1 MKRIYFLLI
10 TIILFFSHISSGQIV
25 SSEGSHTLLIKEDGS
40 LWAWGLNSSGQLG
53 DGTTTNRN
61 APVNILPETK
71 WIAVATGYDISFGIK
86 KDGSLWVWGRN
97 NVNLFGNNN
106 SAETQRLIP
115 GQVGTDTNWKSI
127 ATNGAIVV
135 GVKSNGTIW
144 NWGYN
149 NNGQLGD
156 GTNVTKAVPTQLGT
170 DTNWSSVT
178 LNNST
183 TIALKQ
189 NGTLWAWGYNGE
201 SQFFVNSSNVNSN
214 VPIQINSD
222 TDWKMVD
229 LGAYHALAI
238 KQDGSLWSWGRDTS
252 GQVGIGSSTFS
263 TQLLPVRIGSDN
275 NWTKI
280 SASSDISFALKSN
293 GSLWAW
299 GSNSY
304 GRSAQ
309 IVGSRTNQPTQI
321 GNGLNWM
328 DIFAGANASLGV
340 KSDKSIWVWGSNQ
353 NGLLGLNQDA
363 FKKIPVQVTSSLVW
377 KEISQGGSTTFGIKL
392 DGTLWAWGQNNNGI
406 YGNNSISSNI
416 PVQIGTATNW
426 KSVVTLWYSVAAI
439 KTDGTLWTWG
449 SNWMGTLGNGT
460 ADGTLANDNYTIAQV
475 GTDNNW
481 DKIYGLGSN
490 VYAIKS
496 NGTLWGWGSN
506 YSKSLNSSNN
516 SILIPTQ
523 IGTDGNWKSIGPN
536 YNFSIGLKTDG
547 TLWGWGENSSGYL
560 GLNSTINYSS
570 PQRIGTQTNWTAVS
584 TNYEGTIALNS
595 SGNIFSWGR
604 NNYGNLGFDP
614 SATLQINSPTQISII
629 NTIRYISSGLNHSAA
644 IKNDGSLYMW
654 GKNEYG
660 NLGNNTNINNLT
672 GTRVGTDTNWDK
684 VYVGP
689 SSSTFAIKTDGS
701 LWAWG
706 NNLNGQ
712 LGIGEFGYTP
722 TPTQL
727 FAATTNAKPKIFAS
741 SNSSFQ
747 IKADGTLWAWGLNN
761 YGQLGLGDKINR
773 NYAIR
778 VGTDSDWEM
787 VSHSISFTIGLKK
800 DGSLWAWGY
809 NGSNG
814 YLGIGNTGITE
825 SLVPVRIGT
834 ANDWKSVSAGT
845 NHTLALKSNGTLW
858 AWGYNLY
865 GSLGDGTSTP
875 KNLPTQVGTST
886 DWESIASTNFSS
898 YAIKSNG
905 SMWAW
910 GLNGNGQLGDGTRTN
925 KSVPTQIGVFTDWK
939 KVNGGGSGGF
949 AIALKTNGSLWGW
962 GYGSDGS
969 LGNNFTPLTLTPTQ
983 IGTDINWSDFSI
995 TADGTSTL
1003 ALKTNGTLWGT
1014 GVNTYGQ
1021 LGNGTNI
1028 NLGIFTQIGNNANW
1042 SSVASGKF
1050 ATLALDNQNKL
1061 YSWGSILY
1069 GSLNKGEFS
1078 FNTNIRQIGTG
1089 QDWDKVYA
1097 GFYHSGGIKK
1107 DGTLW
1112 TWGRNNT
1119 GQLGNG
1125 TTLNNPLPTIV
1136 GNGTDWKAISL
1147 ARFHSLGLKSN
1158 GTIWGWGSNSSGQ
1171 LGDGTTTNSSVP
1183 VQIGAEADWKMIKT
1197 GYNSSYAIKQNGT
1210 LWSWGWNSYGQLGSG
1225 NTATSL
1231 IPRQMGT
1238 ATDWVAI
1245 SVGDVHVLGLKAN
1258 GTLWAWGS
1266 NDLGQLGNGNY
1277 TDSNIPIQIG
1287 TDTDWASVQ
1296 VGLDQSTAMKRDG
1309 SVWTWGYNVE
1319 GQLGDGTNVDKN
1331 IPTRITLT
1339 NVAKWPITMNSGHN
1353 FVLKNDGTLWSW
1365 GYNYYGQLG
1374 DGTTVDKN
1382 VPGQMGTEVDWRD
1395 VASGGYHSMAIKN
1408 NGSLWSWGNDLF
1420 GQLGQGTDFNFSPSE
1435 AKPIARIYISD
1446 RSNYCA
1452 NGSLVLTASEG
1463 LSYLWSTAA
1472 TTRSITVNT
1481 SGTYDG
1487 RVYYPMGD
1495 FANLEPVVIPPRPN
1509 TTLSTTG
1516 SMTVNRLEDLK
1527 TYKLTVPSATATTYQ
1542 WYNNSVAIPGATKN
1556 SFVPLKNGL
1565 YSVTLSNTFGC
1576 VSSSISKTVTYTLSE
1591 TFTPSTVFAGS
1602 TSSFLIKPN
1611 GTLWAWGNN
1620 SNGQLGIGNKINQS
1634 IAVQVGTASDWKMV
1648 SSSSLFTIAIKNDGS
1663 LWGWGINGSTGYL
1676 GLGDG
1681 TIAESIVPIRIGVA
1695 SDWESITVGF
1705 NHIIA
1710 LKTNGTI
1717 WSWGYNFNG
1726 QLGNGNTTT
1735 LISPTQ
1741 IGTDTDWGSITTGGN
1756 SSYAIKNNGSLYAW
1770 GQNSSRQLGDGTTV
1784 SKNIPTLIGNSTD
1797 WGMIKGSNF
1806 SVLALK
1812 TNGSL
1817 WAWGLN
1823 SDGQLG
1829 NGTLEN
1835 VSEPIQIGTDQS
1847 WTNVSLSNNH
1857 GFALKA
1863 NGTIWST
1870 GNNFSGQLGQGNTNN
1885 ATSFTQ
1891 IGTSNSWRSL
1901 AQGASYSLALDNLN
1915 NLYSWGDNVSG
1926 QLGKGN
1932 NYIAA
1937 PRQVGNDFSWEKV
1950 FAGSVHSAAIKK
1962 DGSLWMWGRNRY
1974 GQLGD
1979 GLSTTNVDIP
1989 IQVETGK
1996 DWKYV
2001 SLGAYHTLA
2010 IKANGSLWGWGRN
2023 IEGQLGDGTIIQ
2035 RTTPIQIGTATDWKT
2050 ISTALTHSVGVKTN
2064 GTIWFWG
2071 NIVSGTF
2078 SITSSTPIQIGSASD
2093 WTAISAGSGH
2103 ILALKSNGTIWAW
2116 GLNNFSQL
2124 GLGNT
2129 TNMVAPTQVGN
2140 ASDWAHIQAGYN
2152 SSLAIK
2158 KNGTVWLWGN
2168 NIEGGLGDGT
2178 NINKNVPTQLAITN
2192 TNKWPASMLSDHTM
2206 TLKSDGSLWTWGNNA
2221 DGQLGDGSVI
2231 NKNIPQRLGTD
2242 VDWTDIAAGRY
2253 HSLAIKSDG
2262 SLWAWGGK
2270 YYAQLGDGKSIFY
2283 TPTLAKPIVDI
2294 TASERKT
2301 FCAGSSGGVL
2311 TASEGGLSYTWSTG
2325 ATTRSIT
2332 VTTGGSYSV
2341 TVTYP
2346 IGDVS
2351 TSDPYVIPAIP
2362 STTISTTGSMTVNR
2376 LEDLKTYKLTV
2387 PSTTGVSYQWLN
2399 NGVAIPGAISNN
2411 YVPKKNGTYAVNV
2424 TNTFGCV
2431 SSSVSQTVTYALSD
2445 TLTPAKVFAGSNS
2458 SFLIK
2463 PNGTLW
2469 AWGNNSLGQLG
2480 IGNKINQSIA
2490 VQVGTAN
2497 DWKMVA
2503 TTSSFTIAIK
2513 KDGSLWGWG
2522 QNGSN
2527 GYLGLGDAA
2536 ITESLVPIR
2545 IGVAT
2550 DWESISVGFN
2560 HSLALKT
2567 NGTIWAWGYNLN
2579 GQLGI
2584 GNSSTL
2590 LSPTQI
2596 GTDTDW
2602 VSISTGGNSSY
2613 AIKSNGQLFAWG
2625 QNSLNQLGDGST
2637 VDRNIPTQIGNS
2649 TDWGLIESGNN
2660 YAFALK
2666 TDGTIWGWG
2675 VNTYNRFVNSSL
2687 SIVLNPTQVG
2697 TDSNWAN
2704 LYVPPSGSTSLAI
2717 KSNGTLWGVGSNS
2730 FGQLGQGNSS
2740 NYNGLTQI
2748 GNATNWRSAAVGSSH
2763 VLALDKQNNLFSWG
2777 FNSSGQLGKGN
2788 FSYKTNMRQVGT
2800 DLTWEKIY
2808 TTLYRSAAIKKDG
2821 TLWSW
2826 GLNTS
2831 GQAGNGEDRN
2841 LDVPV
2846 QIGTNTNWQSVSIGA
2861 ANTLALRKDGTLW
2874 AWGAN
2879 QIGQLGDGTTSPKYI
2894 PTQIGTA
2901 TDWASVYSGYQ
2912 SSYAIKKNGTLWAW
2926 GNNLNGQ
2933 LGNGT
2938 TTNSTTPPI
2947 QIGNS
2952 SDWVS
2957 ISAGSGF
2964 AVGLKSNGTL
2974 WGWGYNLYGQLGN
2987 GNNTNSNTP
2996 IQIGTASD
3004 WSAIESGYNQS
3015 YAIKKDG
3022 TLWAWGY
3029 NVNGELGDGTTI
3041 NKNTPTLININ
3052 NINKLSFSFSSYHK
3066 MLLKTDGSIWGWG
3079 SNYYGQLGD
3088 ESISDKYTPTKIGPE
3103 SDWKDISTGGYH
3115 TLALKSDGSLWSWGL
3130 NLYGELGDGKAF
3142 YYNPTLAKPI
3152 VEIVNTGKKTF
3163 CPGGSVVLTASDGG
3177 LSYTWSTGA
3186 KTRSITANTTGN
3198 YFVTVTYPI
3207 GDVSTSESTAV
3218 TVNPLPDATISTTG
3232 STFVFNLTDTKTYA
3246 LKVPVVT
3253 GAKYQWSKDGA
3264 VITGATAAE
3273 YIPQN
3278 DGTYTVSVT
3287 SPFGC
3292 IANSS
3297 ALVVKYELADTD
3309 GDGIK
3314 DNADK
3319 CNNTTLGAII
3329 DANGCEIFN
3338 LPAKNYTIG
3347 MGSATCVGSNNGS
3360 IQIAFANK
3368 NYNYLIKAVG
3378 SASGYSKQFTYN
3390 TTETAALNISGLAKD
3405 TYSVCIQ
3412 VLGKEGY
3419 EQCFDVIIT
3428 EPAALKTNSTFNPNS
3443 NTLVLNLS
3451 GSESYS
3457 ISVNGVT
3464 EKVNGATYSKVLST
3478 GLNKISV
3485 STDLGCQGTF
3495 DQEIFISEQAHA
3507 YPNPTS
3513 GKVSIYVPGSDP
3525 SVRILIYSLEKTI
3538 LDESRDLDHSRI
3550 VTYDLSKMDA
3560 GTYVIQVSGSH
3571 VNKTLK
3577 ISKQ

>member
-25 SSEGSHTLLIKEDGS
+25 SSEGSYTLLIKEDGS
-40 LWAWGLNSSGQLG
+40 LWAWGNNSNGQLG

-61 APVNILPETK
+61 APVNILPNTQ
-71 WIAVATGYDISFGIK
+71 WIAVATSSSTSFGIK
-86 KDGSLWVWGRN
+86 KDGTLWVWGSN
-97 NVNLFGNNN
+97 SSSNAIFGNNN
-106 SAETQRLIP
+106 QTVLNKLIP
-115 GQVGTDTNWKSI
+115 EQVGTDTNWKSI
-127 ATNGAIVV
+127 ATNGYFAV
-135 GVKSNGTIW
+135 GIKSNGTLW
-144 NWGYN
+144 NWGKN
-149 NNGQLGD
+149 NNGELGD
-156 GTNVTKAVPTQLGT
+156 GTSVTKVVPTQLGI
-170 DTNWSSVT
+170 DTNWSSIT
-178 LNNST
+178 LNYST

-189 NGTLWAWGYNGE
+189 NGTLWGWGYNGE
-201 SQFFVNSSNVNSN
+201 SRFFLNANYVSSN
-214 VPIQINSD
+214 VPIQINSN

-229 LGAYHALAI
+229 LGADHVLAI
-238 KQDGSLWSWGRDTS
+238 KQDGSLWAWGLNYV
-252 GQVGIGSSTFS
+252 GQLGDGSSTSS
-263 TQLLPVRIGSDN
+263 TQVIPVRIGTEN
-275 NWTKI
+275 NWIKI
-280 SASSDISFALKSN
+280 SANAYTSFALKSN
-293 GSLWAW
+293 GSLWSW
-299 GSNSY
+299 GSSSY
-304 GRSAQ
+304 GRNTHL
-309 IVGSRTNQPTQI
+309 VDNLTPTQI
-321 GNGLNWM
+321 GNGLNWV
-328 DIFAGANASLGV
+328 DIFAGTNSSLGV
-340 KSDKSIWVWGSNQ
+340 KSDKSVWVWGSNQ
-353 NGLLGLNQDA
+353 SGLLGLNQEA
-363 FKKIPVQVTSSLVW
+363 FKKVPVRVTSNVGW
-377 KEISQGGSTTFGIKL
+377 REVSQYESTTFGIKL
-392 DGTLWAWGQNNNGI
+392 DGTLWAWGEKGPQRFVNNN
-406 YGNNSISSNI
+406 SNI

-426 KSVVTLWYSVAAI
+426 KSIVSLVSSMAAL

-449 SNWMGTLGNGT
+449 ENNLGTLGNGT
-460 ADGTLANDNYTIAQV
+460 GNSNYTITQV

-481 DKIYGLGSN
+481 DKIFGTLTN
-490 VYAIKS
+490 VLAIKA
-496 NGTLWGWGSN
+496 NGSLWAWGSN
-506 YSKSLNSSNN
+506 FGN
-516 SILIPTQ
+516 SINSTNNAVLSPTQ
-523 IGTDGNWKSIGPN
+523 IGTDLNWKSIGGGPG
-536 YNFSIGLKTDG
+536 FTIGLKTDG
-547 TLWGWGENSSGYL
+547 TLWSWGENYAGFLGINSSNNLVY
-560 GLNSTINYSS
+560 TS
-570 PQRIGTQTNWTAVS
+570 PQRIGNLSNWTAIATS
-584 TNYEGTIALNS
+584 YTGTIALNS
-595 SGNIFSWGR
+595 SGLLLAWGR

-614 SATLQINSPTQISII
+614 SNISQLNLPTQIASLSNIKSIF
-629 NTIRYISSGLNHSAA
+629 SSQTHSGA
-644 IKNDGSLYMW
+644 IKTDGSLYTW

-660 NLGNNTNINNLT
+660 NLGDGTTANNYS
-672 GTRVGTDTNWDK
+672 GVRVGTGTDWDK
-684 VYVGP
+684 IFMGTSP
-689 SSSTFAIKTDGS
+689 STFAIKTDGS

-706 NNLNGQ
+706 NNFNGQ

-727 FAATTNAKPKIFAS
+727 FAAENIPKSKIFTGGN
-741 SNSSFQ
+741 SNFE
-747 IKADGTLWAWGLNN
+747 IKANGTLWAWGNN
-761 YGQLGLGDKINR
+761 SSGQLG
-773 NYAIR
+773 
-778 VGTDSDWEM
+778 VGHKNNQSYPIQVGSSTDWKYVVTANS
-787 VSHSISFTIGLKK
+787 TYTLALKN
-800 DGSLWAWGY
+800 DGSLWGWGK
-809 NGSNG
+809 NGTNG
-814 YLGIGNTGITE
+814 YLGIGNPSIE
-825 SLVPVRIGT
+825 EYLVPTRIGSSS
-834 ANDWKSVSAGT
+834 DWEIISAGT
-845 NHTLALKSNGTLW
+845 DHNLAIKSNGSLW
-858 AWGYNLY
+858 AWGNNLL
-865 GSLGDGTSTP
+865 GVLGDGTSTVRTAP
-875 KNLPTQVGTST
+875 VQLGSDL
-886 DWESIASTNFSS
+886 DWKFISAGKFSS

-905 SMWAW
+905 KLFSW
-910 GLNGNGQLGDGTRTN
+910 GANSYGQLGDGTSISKN
-925 KSVPTQIGVFTDWK
+925 VPTVVGTSSDWLN
-939 KVNGGGSGGF
+939 VDAGTGNVL
-949 AIALKTNGSLWGW
+949 AIKSNGSLWGW
-962 GYGSDGS
+962 GLNNSGQ
-969 LGNNFTPLTLTPTQ
+969 LGNSTLTNVNQPQQ
-983 IGTDINWSDFSI
+983 IGTSLDWI
-995 TADGTSTL
+995 STISSKTL
-1003 ALKTNGTLWGT
+1003 PFTIAKKTNGTLWST
-1014 GVNTYGQ
+1014 GLNVVGALG
-1021 LGNGTNI
+1021 LGNLEDKNT
-1028 NLGIFTQIGNNANW
+1028 FTQIGNSSNWNDFAVGSGHVIANDNNNLLYAW
-1042 SSVASGKF
+1042 GGNQVIGKVMNNPIKQVGTLSNWNNIISGNSYS
-1050 ATLALDNQNKL
+1050 AT
-1061 YSWGSILY
+1061 
-1069 GSLNKGEFS
+1069 
-1078 FNTNIRQIGTG
+1078 
-1089 QDWDKVYA
+1089 
-1097 GFYHSGGIKK
+1097 IKS

-1112 TWGRNNT
+1112 MWGYNSHGN
-1119 GQLGNG
+1119 LGDG
-1125 TTLNNPLPTIV
+1125 TRINKDVPIQIGTSSNWKSIAP
-1136 GNGTDWKAISL
+1136 GNYHTM
-1147 ARFHSLGLKSN
+1147 GLKTDGS
-1158 GTIWGWGSNSSGQ
+1158 IWSWGSNTFGQ
-1171 LGDGTTTNSSVP
+1171 LGDGTTTNQLTPIQVGSSL
-1183 VQIGAEADWKMIKT
+1183 DWKSIFCGDSQT
-1197 GYNSSYAIKQNGT
+1197 FAIKNDGSLWAWGLNSNGRLGDGT
-1210 LWSWGWNSYGQLGSG
+1210 NSNRTTPVRIGTSNDWKEIAIGLGY
-1225 NTATSL
+1225 TIA
-1231 IPRQMGT
+1231 
-1238 ATDWVAI
+1238 
-1245 SVGDVHVLGLKAN
+1245 LKIN
-1258 GTLWAWGS
+1258 GTLWAWG
-1266 NDLGQLGNGNY
+1266 D
-1277 TDSNIPIQIG
+1277 
-1287 TDTDWASVQ
+1287 
-1296 VGLDQSTAMKRDG
+1296 
-1309 SVWTWGYNVE
+1309 
-1319 GQLGDGTNVDKN
+1319 
-1331 IPTRITLT
+1331 
-1339 NVAKWPITMNSGHN
+1339 NS
-1353 FVLKNDGTLWSW
+1353 F
-1365 GYNYYGQLG
+1365 GQLG
-1374 DGTTVDKN
+1374 DGTTVSKS
-1382 VPGQMGTEVDWRD
+1382 VPTQIGSSSNWKTIHTGNNHSAGLQNDGTIWFWGNNFNGQLGNSTTTNSTIPIKIGTENDWFKLALGDSHTIALKNDKTMWSWGSNANGQLGDGTVISRTVPQKIGTD
-1395 VASGGYHSMAIKN
+1395 NDWNQIAAGSHSFAIKN
-1408 NGSLWSWGNDLF
+1408 DGTLWGSGLNSS
-1420 GQLGQGTDFNFSPSE
+1420 GQLGDGKAFFTSPSLV
-1435 AKPIARIYISD
+1435 KPIVEITQSGK
-1446 RSNYCA
+1446 STYCSG
-1452 NGSLVLTASEG
+1452 GSMTLTASEG
-1463 LSYLWSTAA
+1463 LSYTWSTGA

-1481 SGTYDG
+1481 SGTYG
-1487 RVYYPMGD
+1487 VTVSYPMGD
-1495 FANLEPVVIPPRPN
+1495 VAVSESVVIPARQN

-1591 TFTPSTVFAGS
+1591 TLTPSTVFAGS

-1648 SSSSLFTIAIKNDGS
+1648 ATALNNFTIAIKKDGS
-1663 LWGWGINGSTGYL
+1663 LWGWGRNGSFGYL
-1676 GLGDG
+1676 GIGDA
-1681 TIAESIVPIRIGVA
+1681 TIAESLVPIRIGVA
-1695 SDWESITVGF
+1695 SDWESISVGF

-1717 WSWGYNFNG
+1717 SSWGSNFDG

-1735 LISPTQ
+1735 LLSPTQ
-1741 IGTDTDWGSITTGGN
+1741 IGTDTDWASISTGGF

-1770 GQNSSRQLGDGTTV
+1770 GQNSFKQLGDGTTI

-1797 WGMIKGSNF
+1797 WGMIKSSNY

-1835 VSEPIQIGTDQS
+1835 VSEPIQIGTDLN
-1847 WTNVSLSNNH
+1847 WTNISLSINH

-1901 AQGASYSLALDNLN
+1901 ALGTSNSLALGTTYSLALDNLN
-1915 NLYSWGDNVSG
+1915 NLYSWGDNLSG

-1932 NYIAA
+1932 TYIAV

-1950 FAGSVHSAAIKK
+1950 FAGLVHSAAIKK

-1979 GLSTTNVDIP
+1979 GLSATNVDIP
-1989 IQVETGK
+1989 IQVGTGK

-2001 SLGAYHTLA
+2001 SLGGYQTLA
-2010 IKANGSLWGWGRN
+2010 LKADGSLWGWGWN
-2023 IEGQLGDGTIIQ
+2023 NEGQLGDGTIIQ
-2035 RTTPIQIGTATDWKT
+2035 RTTPVQIGTATDWKT
-2050 ISTALTHSVGVKTN
+2050 VSSGLTHSVGVKTN
-2064 GTIWFWG
+2064 GTIWYWG
-2071 NIVSGTF
+2071 KIASGTF
-2078 SITSSTPIQIGSASD
+2078 SITSTIPIQIGSASD
-2093 WTAISAGSGH
+2093 WTDISAGANH
-2103 ILALKSNGTIWAW
+2103 ILALKSNGTLWAW

-2129 TNMVAPTQVGN
+2129 TNMGAPTQVGN
-2140 ASDWAHIQAGYN
+2140 ATDWAYIQAGNYN
-2152 SSLAIK
+2152 SLAIK

-2168 NIEGGLGDGT
+2168 NVEGGLGDGT
-2178 NINKNVPTQLAITN
+2178 NTNKNVPTQLAITN
-2192 TNKWPASMLSDHTM
+2192 SIKWPASMLSDHMM
-2206 TLKSDGSLWTWGNNA
+2206 TLKSDGSLWMWGKNT
-2221 DGQLGDGSVI
+2221 DGQLGDGSII
-2231 NKNIPQRLGTD
+2231 NINIPQRLGTD
-2242 VDWTDIAAGRY
+2242 ADWTDIAAGTY

-2262 SLWAWGGK
+2262 SLWAWGDK

-2283 TPTLAKPIVDI
+2283 APTLAKPIVYI
-2294 TASERKT
+2294 TSSERKT
-2301 FCAGSSGGVL
+2301 FCPGSTGGIL

-2332 VTTGGSYSV
+2332 VSTGGSYSV

-2351 TSDPYVIPAIP
+2351 TSDTYVIPTIP

-2503 TTSSFTIAIK
+2503 TTSSFTIALK

-2522 QNGSN
+2522 QNGSP
-2527 GYLGLGDAA
+2527 GFLGLGDATIA
-2536 ITESLVPIR
+2536 ESLVPIR

-2550 DWESISVGFN
+2550 DWEFISVGFN

-2579 GQLGI
+2579 GQLGN

-2602 VSISTGGNSSY
+2602 SAVSGGPYNSY
-2613 AIKSNGQLFAWG
+2613 GLKSNGSIFAWG
-2625 QNSLNQLGDGST
+2625 ANYNGQVGDGT
-2637 VDRNIPTQIGNS
+2637 TIDRNIPTQIGNS
-2649 TDWGLIESGNN
+2649 NDWGIIDGGNG

-2666 TDGTIWGWG
+2666 TDGSMWGWG
-2675 VNTYNRFVNSSL
+2675 SNSYNRFGSTPSST
-2687 SIVLNPTQVG
+2687 VLNPTQVG
-2697 TDSNWAN
+2697 TETNWSNIF
-2704 LYVPPSGSTSLAI
+2704 VPHSGSTSLAI
-2717 KSNGTLWGVGSNS
+2717 KSNGTLWAAGYN
-2730 FGQLGQGNSS
+2730 FNGQLGQGNSGT
-2740 NYNGLTQI
+2740 YNGFTQI
-2748 GNATNWRSAAVGSSH
+2748 GNATNWRSAALGSSH

-2777 FNSSGQLGKGN
+2777 YNSSGQLGKGN
-2788 FSYKTNMRQVGT
+2788 FSYNSNIRQVGT

-2808 TTLYRSAAIKKDG
+2808 TTFYRSAAIKKDG

-2826 GLNTS
+2826 GINS
-2831 GQAGNGEDRN
+2831 AGQVGNGGDRN

-2846 QIGTNTNWQSVSIGA
+2846 QISTNTNWQSVSLGA
-2861 ANTLALRKDGTLW
+2861 DHSLAVRKDGSLW
-2874 AWGAN
+2874 SWGFNYA
-2879 QIGQLGDGTTSPKYI
+2879 GQLGDGSTSSKNI
-2894 PTQIGTA
+2894 PTQIGTG
-2901 TDWASVYSGYQ
+2901 TDWASVYSGGTF
-2912 SSYAIKKNGTLWAW
+2912 SFAIKKNGTLWAW
-2926 GNNLNGQ
+2926 GENYYGQ

-2938 TTNSTTPPI
+2938 TTNSSTPI
-2947 QIGNS
+2947 QIGNN
-2952 SDWVS
+2952 SDWIS
-2957 ISAGSGF
+2957 ISGGYQH
-2964 AVGLKSNGTL
+2964 VLGLKSNGTL
-2974 WGWGYNLYGQLGN
+2974 WAWGYNFNGQLGS
-2987 GNNTNSNTP
+2987 GNNTNSTIP
-2996 IQIGTASD
+2996 IQIGTSSD
-3004 WSAIESGYNQS
+3004 WAAIESGYNQS
-3015 YAIKKDG
+3015 YALKKDG

-3029 NVNGELGDGTTI
+3029 NARGELGDGTTI
-3041 NKNTPTLININ
+3041 NKNIPTPIIIN
-3052 NINKLSFSFSSYHK
+3052 NINKLSLSGLSFHK

-3079 SNYYGQLGD
+3079 ANYYGQLGD
-3088 ESISDKYTPTKIGPE
+3088 ESIIDKNTPTKIGTE
-3103 SDWKDISTGGYH
+3103 TDWKEISTGGYH
-3115 TLALKSDGSLWSWGL
+3115 TLALKSDGSLWSWGS
-3130 NLYGELGDGKAF
+3130 NFYGELGDGKAF
-3142 YYNPTLAKPI
+3142 YYSPTLAKPI
-3152 VEIVNTGKKTF
+3152 VEIVNKGKKTF
-3163 CPGGSVVLTASDGG
+3163 CPGGSVVLTASEGG

-3186 KTRSITANTTGN
+3186 TTRSITVNTSGN
-3198 YFVTVTYPI
+3198 YFATVTYPI
-3207 GDVSTSESTAV
+3207 GDVSTSESTVV
-3218 TVNPLPDATISTTG
+3218 TVNPLPDVTISTTG

-3264 VITGATAAE
+3264 VITGATTAE
-3273 YIPQN
+3273 YIPQD
-3278 DGTYTVSVT
+3278 DGSYTVNVV

-3390 TTETAALNISGLAKD
+3390 TTETAALNITGLAKD

-3495 DQEIFISEQAHA
+3495 DQEIFISEQAQA

-3525 SVRILIYSLEKTI
+3525 SVRISIHTLEKTI
-3538 LDESRDLDHSRI
+3538 LDESRDLYHSRI
-3550 VTYDLSKMDA
+3550 ITYDLSKMDA